1 MQKGSFHDTNKQTHT
16 MKKTLIIL
24 GIILIVIALPFMQ
37 IAKETLTAETE
48 PVSVPQTSKSHKT
61 GAVSE
66 VCEGDVIFQ
75 TSKSQQSPLIQI
87 ATRSKITHCG
97 IIVMR
102 GGKPYVLETLK
113 TLVLTPLDKFI
124 ARGEDGKYW
133 IKRSSRENIKIKY
146 AKYLG
151 KPYDLAFKFDN
162 GRFYCS
168 ELVYDIYQ
176 KQLGIELAEPRQ
188 VKDYLILFTDRLPKL
203 KRAMKRRGIS
213 KEQYAIAPVDIF
225 NSEYLESVD

>member
-1 MQKGSFHDTNKQTHT
+1 
-16 MKKTLIIL
+16 MKKTLYIL
-24 GIILIVIALPFMQ
+24 GIVLLVIALPFMQ
-37 IAKETLTAETE
+37 IAKETLTAETG
-48 PVSVPQTSKSHKT
+48 P
-61 GAVSE
+61 VSE
-66 VCEGDVIFQ
+66 VREGDVIFQ

-87 ATRSKITHCG
+87 GTRSKITHCG

-133 IKRSSRENIKIKY
+133 IKRSSKENIKIKY

-151 KPYDLAFKFDN
+151 KPYDLSFKFDN

-176 KQLGIELAEPRQ
+176 KQLGIQLAEPRQ

-203 KRAMKRRGIS
+203 KRAMKRRCIS

>member
-1 MQKGSFHDTNKQTHT
+1 
-16 MKKTLIIL
+16 MKKTLYIL
-24 GIILIVIALPFMQ
+24 RIVLIVIALPFMQ
-37 IAKETLTAETE
+37 IAKETLTAETG
-48 PVSVPQTSKSHKT
+48 P
-61 GAVSE
+61 VSE
-66 VCEGDVIFQ
+66 VREGDVIFQ

-87 ATRSKITHCG
+87 GTRSKITHCG

-133 IKRSSRENIKIKY
+133 IKRSKKENIKIKY

-176 KQLGIELAEPRQ
+176 KQLGIQLAEPRQ
-188 VKDYLILFTDRLPKL
+188 VKDYLILFTDRHPKL

>member
-1 MQKGSFHDTNKQTHT
+1 

-37 IAKETLTAETE
+37 ITKETLTAETE
-48 PVSVPQTSKSHKT
+48 PVSVTQTSKSQKTGSESVPQTSKSHKT

-66 VCEGDVIFQ
+66 VHEGDVIFQ

-133 IKRSSRENIKIKY
+133 IKRSSKENIKLKY

-203 KRAMKRRGIS
+203 KHAMKRRGIS

>member
-1 MQKGSFHDTNKQTHT
+1 
-16 MKKTLIIL
+16 MKKTLYIL
-24 GIILIVIALPFMQ
+24 GIVLLVIALPFMQ
-37 IAKETLTAETE
+37 IAKETLTAETG
-48 PVSVPQTSKSHKT
+48 P
-61 GAVSE
+61 VSE
-66 VCEGDVIFQ
+66 VREGDVIFQ

-87 ATRSKITHCG
+87 GTRSKITHCG

-225 NSEYLESVD
+225 NSDYLESVD

>member
-1 MQKGSFHDTNKQTHT
+1 
-16 MKKTLIIL
+16 MKKTLYIL
-24 GIILIVIALPFMQ
+24 GIVLIVIALPFMQ
-37 IAKETLTAETE
+37 IAKETLTAETG
-48 PVSVPQTSKSHKT
+48 P
-61 GAVSE
+61 VSE
-66 VCEGDVIFQ
+66 VREGDVIFQ

-87 ATRSKITHCG
+87 GTRSKITHCG

-176 KQLGIELAEPRQ
+176 KQLGIELAEPKQ

-203 KRAMKRRGIS
+203 RRAMKRRGIS

>member
-1 MQKGSFHDTNKQTHT
+1 
-16 MKKTLIIL
+16 MKKTLYIL
-24 GIILIVIALPFMQ
+24 GIVLIVIALPFMQ
-37 IAKETLTAETE
+37 IAKETLTAETG
-48 PVSVPQTSKSHKT
+48 P
-61 GAVSE
+61 VSE
-66 VCEGDVIFQ
+66 VREGDVIFQ

-87 ATRSKITHCG
+87 GTRSKITHCG

-133 IKRSSRENIKIKY
+133 IKRSSKENIKIKY

>member
-1 MQKGSFHDTNKQTHT
+1 
-16 MKKTLIIL
+16 MKKTLYIL
-24 GIILIVIALPFMQ
+24 GIVLLVIALPFMQ
-37 IAKETLTAETE
+37 IAKETLTAETG
-48 PVSVPQTSKSHKT
+48 P
-61 GAVSE
+61 VSE
-66 VCEGDVIFQ
+66 VREGDVIFQ
-75 TSKSQQSPLIQI
+75 TSKSQQSSLIQI
-87 ATRSKITHCG
+87 GTRSKITLCG

-151 KPYDLAFKFDN
+151 KPYDLSFKFDN

-176 KQLGIELAEPRQ
+176 KQLGIQLAEPRQ
-188 VKDYLILFTDRLPKL
+188 VKDYLILFTDRHPKL

-225 NSEYLESVD
+225 NSDYLESVD

>member
-1 MQKGSFHDTNKQTHT
+1 
-16 MKKTLIIL
+16 MKKTLYIL
-24 GIILIVIALPFMQ
+24 GIVLIVIALPFMQ
-37 IAKETLTAETE
+37 IAKETITAETG
-48 PVSVPQTSKSHKT
+48 P
-61 GAVSE
+61 VSE
-66 VCEGDVIFQ
+66 VREGDVIFQ

-87 ATRSKITHCG
+87 GTRSKITHCG

-133 IKRSSRENIKIKY
+133 IKRSSKENIKIKY

-151 KPYDLAFKFDN
+151 KPYDLSFKFDN

-176 KQLGIELAEPRQ
+176 KQLGIQLAEPRQ

>member
-1 MQKGSFHDTNKQTHT
+1 
-16 MKKTLIIL
+16 MKKTLYIL
-24 GIILIVIALPFMQ
+24 GIVLLVIALPFMQ
-37 IAKETLTAETE
+37 IAKETLTAETG
-48 PVSVPQTSKSHKT
+48 P
-61 GAVSE
+61 VSE
-66 VCEGDVIFQ
+66 VREGDVIFQ

-87 ATRSKITHCG
+87 GTRSKITHCG

-151 KPYDLAFKFDN
+151 RPYDLAFKFDN

-176 KQLGIELAEPRQ
+176 KQLGIQLAEPRQ

>member
-1 MQKGSFHDTNKQTHT
+1 
-16 MKKTLIIL
+16 MKKTLYIL
-24 GIILIVIALPFMQ
+24 GIVLIVIALPFMQ
-37 IAKETLTAETE
+37 IAKETLTAETG
-48 PVSVPQTSKSHKT
+48 P
-61 GAVSE
+61 VSE
-66 VCEGDVIFQ
+66 VREGDVIFQ

-87 ATRSKITHCG
+87 GTRSKITHCG

-133 IKRSSRENIKIKY
+133 IKRSKKENIKIKY

-176 KQLGIELAEPRQ
+176 KQLGIQLAEPRQ
-188 VKDYLILFTDRLPKL
+188 VKDYLILFTDRHPKL

>member
-1 MQKGSFHDTNKQTHT
+1 
-16 MKKTLIIL
+16 MKKTLYIL
-24 GIILIVIALPFMQ
+24 GIVLIVIALPFMQ
-37 IAKETLTAETE
+37 IAKETLTAETG
-48 PVSVPQTSKSHKT
+48 P
-61 GAVSE
+61 VSE
-66 VCEGDVIFQ
+66 VREGDVIFQ

-87 ATRSKITHCG
+87 GTRSKITHCG

-133 IKRSSRENIKIKY
+133 IKRSSMENIKIKY

-176 KQLGIELAEPRQ
+176 KQLGIQLAEPRQ
-188 VKDYLILFTDRLPKL
+188 VKDYLILFTDRLPKIR
-203 KRAMKRRGIS
+203 RAMKRRGIS

>member
-1 MQKGSFHDTNKQTHT
+1 
-16 MKKTLIIL
+16 MKKTLYIL
-24 GIILIVIALPFMQ
+24 GIVLLVIALPFMQ
-37 IAKETLTAETE
+37 IAKETLTAETG
-48 PVSVPQTSKSHKT
+48 P
-61 GAVSE
+61 VSE
-66 VCEGDVIFQ
+66 VREGDVIFQ

-87 ATRSKITHCG
+87 GTRSKITHCG

-124 ARGEDGKYW
+124 TRGEDGKYW
-133 IKRSSRENIKIKY
+133 IKRSSKENIKIKY

-151 KPYDLAFKFDN
+151 RPYDLAFKFDN

-176 KQLGIELAEPRQ
+176 KQLGIQLAKPRQ

-203 KRAMKRRGIS
+203 RRAMKRRGIS

-225 NSEYLESVD
+225 NSDYLESVD

>member
-1 MQKGSFHDTNKQTHT
+1 
-16 MKKTLIIL
+16 MKKTLYIL
-24 GIILIVIALPFMQ
+24 GIVLLVIALPFMQ
-37 IAKETLTAETE
+37 IAKETLTAET
-48 PVSVPQTSKSHKT
+48 
-61 GAVSE
+61 GAVGE
-66 VCEGDVIFQ
+66 VREGDVIFQ

-87 ATRSKITHCG
+87 GTRSKITHCG

-113 TLVLTPLDKFI
+113 SLVLTPLDKFI

-133 IKRSSRENIKIKY
+133 IKRSSRENINIKY

-151 KPYDLAFKFDN
+151 RPYDLAFKFDN

-176 KQLGIELAEPRQ
+176 KQLGIQLAEPRQ

-225 NSEYLESVD
+225 NSEHLESVD

>member
-1 MQKGSFHDTNKQTHT
+1 
-16 MKKTLIIL
+16 MKKTLYIL
-24 GIILIVIALPFMQ
+24 GIVLIVIALPFMQ
-37 IAKETLTAETE
+37 IAKETLTAETG
-48 PVSVPQTSKSHKT
+48 P
-61 GAVSE
+61 VSE
-66 VCEGDVIFQ
+66 VREGDVIFQ

-87 ATRSKITHCG
+87 GTRSKITHCG

-133 IKRSSRENIKIKY
+133 IKRSSKENIKIKY

-151 KPYDLAFKFDN
+151 KPYDLSFKFDN

-176 KQLGIELAEPRQ
+176 KQLGIQLAEPRQ
-188 VKDYLILFTDRLPKL
+188 VKDYLILFTDRHPKL
-203 KRAMKRRGIS
+203 RRAMKRRGIS

-225 NSEYLESVD
+225 NSGHLESVD

>member
-1 MQKGSFHDTNKQTHT
+1 
-16 MKKTLIIL
+16 MKKTLYIL
-24 GIILIVIALPFMQ
+24 GIVLIVIALPFMQ

-48 PVSVPQTSKSHKT
+48 PVS
-61 GAVSE
+61 E
-66 VCEGDVIFQ
+66 VREGDVIFQ

-133 IKRSSRENIKIKY
+133 IKRSKKENIKIKY

-176 KQLGIELAEPRQ
+176 KQLGIQLAEPRQ

-225 NSEYLESVD
+225 NSDYLESVD

>member
-1 MQKGSFHDTNKQTHT
+1 
-16 MKKTLIIL
+16 MKKTLYIL
-24 GIILIVIALPFMQ
+24 GIVLLVIALPFMQ
-37 IAKETLTAETE
+37 IAKETLTAETG
-48 PVSVPQTSKSHKT
+48 P
-61 GAVSE
+61 VSE
-66 VCEGDVIFQ
+66 VREGDVIFQ

-87 ATRSKITHCG
+87 GTRSKITHCG

-133 IKRSSRENIKIKY
+133 IKRSSMENIKIKY

-176 KQLGIELAEPRQ
+176 KQLGIQLAEPRQ

>member
-1 MQKGSFHDTNKQTHT
+1 M
-16 MKKTLIIL
+16 
-24 GIILIVIALPFMQ
+24 
-37 IAKETLTAETE
+37 
-48 PVSVPQTSKSHKT
+48 
-61 GAVSE
+61 
-66 VCEGDVIFQ
+66 
-75 TSKSQQSPLIQI
+75 
-87 ATRSKITHCG
+87 
-97 IIVMR
+97 
-102 GGKPYVLETLK
+102 LETLK

-133 IKRSSRENIKIKY
+133 IKRSSKENIKIKY

-176 KQLGIELAEPRQ
+176 KQLGIQLAEPRQ

-203 KRAMKRRGIS
+203 KRAMKRRCIS

-225 NSEYLESVD
+225 NSDYLESVD

>member
-1 MQKGSFHDTNKQTHT
+1 
-16 MKKTLIIL
+16 MKKTLYIL
-24 GIILIVIALPFMQ
+24 GIVLIVIALPFMQ
-37 IAKETLTAETE
+37 IAKETLTAETG
-48 PVSVPQTSKSHKT
+48 P
-61 GAVSE
+61 VSE
-66 VCEGDVIFQ
+66 VREGDVIFQ

-87 ATRSKITHCG
+87 GTRSKITHCG

-225 NSEYLESVD
+225 NSDYLESVD

>member
-1 MQKGSFHDTNKQTHT
+1 
-16 MKKTLIIL
+16 MKKTLYIL
-24 GIILIVIALPFMQ
+24 GIVLIVIALPFMQ
-37 IAKETLTAETE
+37 IAKETLTAETG
-48 PVSVPQTSKSHKT
+48 P
-61 GAVSE
+61 VSE
-66 VCEGDVIFQ
+66 VREGDVIFQ

-87 ATRSKITHCG
+87 GTRSKITHCG

-176 KQLGIELAEPRQ
+176 KQLDIQLAEPRQ

-203 KRAMKRRGIS
+203 RRAMKRRGIS

-225 NSEYLESVD
+225 NSDYLESVD